1 MGITSMQAL
10 LAFWIY
16 CENFLFLYIISPML
30 LDKTV
35 IMPRKTPY
43 YTNLSIIF
51 GQPHTARQGGGGVKN
66 SSYYYVPTTNT
77 PTRGILWLVT
87 VETACAVTA
96 VVCDIH
102 D

>member
-1 MGITSMQAL
+1 RG
-10 LAFWIY
+10 
-16 CENFLFLYIISPML
+16 
-30 LDKTV
+30 DKT
-35 IMPRKTPY
+35 
-43 YTNLSIIF
+43 
-51 GQPHTARQGGGGVKN
+51 